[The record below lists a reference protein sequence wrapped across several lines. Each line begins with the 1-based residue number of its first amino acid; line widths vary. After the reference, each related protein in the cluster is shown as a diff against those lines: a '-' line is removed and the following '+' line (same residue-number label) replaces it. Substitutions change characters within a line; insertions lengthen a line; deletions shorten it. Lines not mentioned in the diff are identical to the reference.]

1 MGVEF
6 MRKILATAGVAAA
19 LVLSAAAAASAADK
33 LKVCFVY
40 VGPHNDGGYSQ
51 QHDMGRQ
58 DVAKALGDK
67 VDASTYIENVKEE
80 DAERPI
86 RELAQKGCKLIFTTS
101 FGFGPATMA
110 VAKDFPDVKFEHA
123 TGFMVAPNVSTYN
136 IRWYEGRY
144 VMGQIA
150 AKISKKGLAGYI
162 VSFPIPEVVMGID
175 AFMLGAQSVNP
186 DFKVKIVWVS
196 SWFDPGKEGD
206 AANVLINQGVDI
218 LVQHTDS
225 PAGMQAAE
233 KAGIHA
239 FGQSADMSSFG
250 PKAHLASLIDNWGPY
265 YIERT
270 KAVLDGTWKSQQAWE
285 GFKENLVEVTPLTNM
300 PADVKSAA
308 EASIA
313 KIKSG
318 ELQVFKGPIA
328 KQDGAAGVEAGKVID
343 DETLLGLNWYVKGID
358 DKIPQ

>member
-1 MGVEF
+1 MHKLIAASG
-6 MRKILATAGVAAA
+6 AA
-19 LVLSAAAAASAADK
+19 LVLALTAGAAGAAP
-33 LKVCFVY
+33 LKVCWVY

-51 QHDMGRQ
+51 QHDIGRQ

-67 VDASTYIENVKEE
+67 VDASTYIENVSES
-80 DAERPI
+80 DSERPI
-86 RELAQKGCKLIFTTS
+86 RELAQKGCGMIFTTS
-101 FGFGPATMA
+101 FGFMESTAK

-123 TGFMVAPNVSTYN
+123 TGFTTAANLATYN

-162 VSFPIPEVVMGID
+162 VSFPVPEVVMGID

-186 DFKVKIVWVS
+186 DFKVKIVWVN
-196 SWFDPGKEGD
+196 SWFDPAKEGD

-225 PAGMQAAE
+225 PSAMQAAE

-265 YIERT
+265 YLREVQ
-270 KAVLDGTWKSQQAWE
+270 AALDGTWKTHQIWE
-285 GFKENLVEVTPLTNM
+285 GFKTNLVEVAPLTNM
-300 PADVKSAA
+300 PDDVKAMA
-308 EASIA
+308 EASIE

-318 ELQVFKGPIA
+318 ELQPFKGPIT
-328 KQDGAAGVEAGKVID
+328 KQDGSVGVEDGKVID
-343 DETLLGLNWYVKGID
+343 DGALLGLNWYVKGID
-358 DKIPQ
+358 DKLPK

>member
-1 MGVEF
+1 
-6 MRKILATAGVAAA
+6 MRKLVA
-19 LVLSAAAAASAADK
+19 VASAAFALALSAGIAHADP
-33 LKVCFVY
+33 LKACWVY

-51 QHDMGRQ
+51 QHDIGRQ
-58 DVAKALGDK
+58 EVAKALGDK
-67 VDASTYIENVKEE
+67 VDASTFIENVKEE
-80 DAERPI
+80 DSERPI
-86 RELAQKGCKLIFTTS
+86 RELAQKGCKIIFTTS
-101 FGFGPATMA
+101 FGFMEATA
-110 VAKDFPDVKFEHA
+110 KVAKDFPDVKFEHA
-123 TGFMVAPNVSTYN
+123 TGFTVADNMSTYN
-136 IRWYEGRY
+136 IRWYQGRY

-150 AKISKKGLAGYI
+150 AKVSKKGLAGYI
-162 VSFPIPEVVMGID
+162 VSFPIPEVIMGID

-186 DFKVKIVWVS
+186 NFKIKIVWVS

-225 PAGMQAAE
+225 PAAMQVAE

-239 FGQSADMSSFG
+239 FGESGDMSGFG

-265 YIERT
+265 YIERV

-285 GFKENLVEVTPLTNM
+285 GFKENLVEVAPLTNM
-300 PADVKSAA
+300 PDDVKAAA
-308 EASIA
+308 EATIE

-318 ELQVFKGPIA
+318 ELQPFKGPIT
-328 KQDGAAGVEAGKVID
+328 KQDGSVGVEAGKVID
-343 DETLLGLNWYVKGID
+343 DGTLLGLNWYVKGVD

>member
-1 MGVEF
+1 
-6 MRKILATAGVAAA
+6 MRKLIAASGAALALALTAG
-19 LVLSAAAAASAADK
+19 SAQAADP
-33 LKVCFVY
+33 LKACFVY

-51 QHDMGRQ
+51 QHDIGRQ
-58 DVAKALGDK
+58 DVAAKFGDK
-67 VDASTYIENVKEE
+67 VDASTYIENVSES

-86 RELAQKGCKLIFTTS
+86 RELAQKGCGIIFTTS
-101 FGFGPATMA
+101 FGFMEATMK

-123 TGFMVAPNVSTYN
+123 TGFMTAPNVSTYN

-150 AKISKKGLAGYI
+150 AKMSKKGLAGYI
-162 VSFPIPEVVMGID
+162 VSFPIPEVIMGID

-186 DFKVKIVWVS
+186 DFKVKIVWVN

-218 LVQHTDS
+218 LAQHTDS

-250 PKAHLASLIDNWGPY
+250 PKSHLASLIDNWGPY
-265 YIERT
+265 YIQEVQ
-270 KAVLDGTWKSQQAWE
+270 AVLDGTWKSHQAWD
-285 GFKENLVEVTPLTNM
+285 GFKTDVLVLGPLMNM
-300 PADVKSAA
+300 PDDVKKMA
-308 EASIA
+308 EDSIA
-313 KIKSG
+313 KIESG

-328 KQDGAAGVEAGKVID
+328 KQDGSVGVEDGKVID
-343 DETLLGLNWYVKGID
+343 DGALLGINWYVKGID

>member
-1 MGVEF
+1 MH
-6 MRKILATAGVAAA
+6 KILAATSAAFA
-19 LVLSAAAAASAADK
+19 LALSAGIAQAAP
-33 LKVCFVY
+33 LKACWVY

-51 QHDMGRQ
+51 QHDIGRQ

-67 VDASTYIENVKEE
+67 VDANTYLEEVKEE
-80 DAERPI
+80 TSEGPI
-86 RELAQKGCKLIFTTS
+86 RGLAQSGCKVIFTTS
-101 FGFGPATMA
+101 FGFMDATLK
-110 VAKDFPDVKFEHA
+110 VAKDFPDVRFEHA
-123 TGFMVAPNVSTYN
+123 TGFKVADNVSTYN

-162 VSFPIPEVVMGID
+162 VSFPIPEVIMGID

-186 DFKVKIVWVS
+186 DFKVKIIWVN

-206 AANVLINQGVDI
+206 AASVLINQGADI

-225 PAGMQAAE
+225 PAGMQVAE

-265 YIERT
+265 YIERV
-270 KAVLDGTWKSQQAWE
+270 KAVMDGSWKSQQAWE
-285 GFKENLVEVTPLTNM
+285 GFKQNLLEVAPLQNM
-300 PADVKSAA
+300 PDDVKAMA

-318 ELQVFKGPIA
+318 ELQPFKGPIT
-328 KQDGAAGVEAGKVID
+328 KQDGSVGVAAGAVID
-343 DETLLGLNWYVKGID
+343 DGTLLGMNWYVKGIED
-358 DKIPQ
+358 TIPQ

>member
-1 MGVEF
+1 MN
-6 MRKILATAGVAAA
+6 RLLAAGTAVLALALSAGVANAA
-19 LVLSAAAAASAADK
+19 P
-33 LKVCFVY
+33 LKACWVY

-51 QHDMGRQ
+51 QHDIGRLE
-58 DVAKALGDK
+58 VAKALGDK

-80 DAERPI
+80 DSERPI
-86 RELAQKGCKLIFTTS
+86 RELAQKGCKIIFSTS
-101 FGFGPATMA
+101 FGFMDSTAK

-123 TGFMVAPNVSTYN
+123 TGFTVAPNMSTYN

-150 AKISKKGLAGYI
+150 AKVSKKGLAGYI
-162 VSFPIPEVVMGID
+162 VSFPIPEVIMGID

-186 DFKVKIVWVS
+186 AFKVKIVWVN

-206 AANVLINQGVDI
+206 AANVLINQGADI

-225 PAGMQAAE
+225 PAAMQVAE

-265 YIERT
+265 YT
-270 KAVLDGTWKSQQAWE
+270 KEVQAVIDGTWKSQQAWQ
-285 GFKENLVEVTPLTNM
+285 GFSDNLVEVAPLTNM
-300 PADVKSAA
+300 PDDVKAAAMATIEKIKGGWSPFTGPITKQDGTIAA
-308 EASIA
+308 EAG
-313 KIKSG
+313 KT
-318 ELQVFKGPIA
+318 VD
-328 KQDGAAGVEAGKVID
+328 DG
-343 DETLLGLNWYVKGID
+343 TLLGLNWYVKGID
-358 DKIPQ
+358 DTIPQQ

>member
-1 MGVEF
+1 MNRLLVAT
-6 MRKILATAGVAAA
+6 IAACALAISAGTANAAP
-19 LVLSAAAAASAADK
+19 
-33 LKVCFVY
+33 LKACWVY

-67 VDASTYIENVKEE
+67 VDASTYIENVVET
-80 DAERPI
+80 DSERPI
-86 RELAQKGCKLIFTTS
+86 RELAQKGCQIIFTTS
-101 FGFGPATMA
+101 FGFMESTIK

-123 TGFMVAPNVSTYN
+123 TGFMTAPNVSTYN

-150 AKISKKGLAGYI
+150 AKMSKKGVAGYI
-162 VSFPIPEVVMGID
+162 VSFPIPEVIMGID

-186 DFKVKIVWVS
+186 DFKLKIVWVN

-206 AANVLINQGVDI
+206 AANVLINQGADI

-225 PAGMQAAE
+225 PAAMQVAE

-250 PKAHLASLIDNWGPY
+250 PHAHLASLIDNWGPY
-265 YIERT
+265 YVKEVQ
-270 KAVLDGTWKSQQAWE
+270 AALDGTWTSHQAWE
-285 GFKENLVEVTPLTNM
+285 GFDTGLVEVAPLQNM
-300 PADVKSAA
+300 PDDVKAMA
-308 EASIA
+308 EATIA
-313 KIKSG
+313 KIKG
-318 ELQVFKGPIA
+318 GWNPFTGPIT
-328 KQDGAAGVEAGKVID
+328 KQDGTVAAKDGVVID
-343 DETLLGLNWYVKGID
+343 DGTLLGLNWYVKGID
-358 DKIPQ
+358 DKMPQ